1 MAKITS
7 KITGDQFEAPAADFT
22 DEPHFEVT
30 DAGNELTDGA
40 ALATAPSVTSG
51 TTESTTDTS
60 SAAPVAP
67 SDAPVDSGNV
77 EASSPA
83 GSTSGDASPSAT
95 GTADLGNVAASS
107 DTSTTDTTSDGSLVT
122 GDATTV
128 QNGADLHADGTPL
141 DAGNAAPAASTAD
154 VAPTGDVGNV
164 DASTAPSDSAT
175 PASVADS
182 AAADAATP
190 VAVVAT
196 PSTDSVSA
204 SPTGGPTA
212 GAGSTLDAKD
222 KHQVLAIL
230 ESGLV
235 SELADVVQWTE
246 QLQHAADAFFT
257 ALHSQIDV

>member
-1 MAKITS
+1 
-7 KITGDQFEAPAADFT
+7 
-22 DEPHFEVT
+22 
-30 DAGNELTDGA
+30 
-40 ALATAPSVTSG
+40 
-51 TTESTTDTS
+51 
-60 SAAPVAP
+60 
-67 SDAPVDSGNV
+67 
-77 EASSPA
+77 
-83 GSTSGDASPSAT
+83 
-95 GTADLGNVAASS
+95 
-107 DTSTTDTTSDGSLVT
+107 
-122 GDATTV
+122 
-128 QNGADLHADGTPL
+128 
-141 DAGNAAPAASTAD
+141 
-154 VAPTGDVGNV
+154 VGNV

-212 GAGSTLDAKD
+212 GAGATLDAKD

-235 SELADVVQWTE
+235 SELSDVVQWTD

-257 ALHSQIDV
+257 ALHSQIDVEAAQ